1 MTPSGKFV
9 GIDVSKGQFDV
20 AVRPTGEH
28 WTSAHTE
35 AGITML
41 VARLVSLRPM
51 LVVLEATGGLEIALT
66 GACATAGLPV
76 VVVNPR
82 HVRDFAK
89 ATGHLA
95 KTDTLDAQVLAQFA
109 EAVRP
114 TPRPLP
120 DVQTQALAA
129 RLTRRRQLVEMLVA
143 EKTRRGQAS
152 SPIQKQIQVHLTW
165 LERRLR
171 VLDEEL
177 ATAIR
182 SSPLWREKDELLQ
195 SIPGVGPVLA
205 TTVLASL
212 PELGILSRQQ
222 IAALVGVAPLNRDSG
237 TIRGKRTIWG
247 GRAHVRATLYMAAIV
262 ASRCNPM
269 IRAFYHRLCAAGKAK
284 KVALTAC
291 MRKLLTILNAILRT
305 RRPWQ
310 DRWAPEA

>member
-1 MTPSGKFV
+1 VP
-9 GIDVSKGQFDV
+9 I
-20 AVRPTGEH
+20 
-28 WTSAHTE
+28 
-35 AGITML
+35 
-41 VARLVSLRPM
+41 
-51 LVVLEATGGLEIALT
+51 
-66 GACATAGLPV
+66 

-82 HVRDFAK
+82 QVRDFAK

-120 DVQTQALAA
+120 DVQTQELAA

-171 VLDEEL
+171 ALDEEL

-222 IAALVGVAPLNRDSG
+222 IAALVGVAPLNRDSV

-247 GRAHVRATLYMAAIV
+247 GRAHVRAT
-262 ASRCNPM
+262 
-269 IRAFYHRLCAAGKAK
+269 
-284 KVALTAC
+284 
-291 MRKLLTILNAILRT
+291 
-305 RRPWQ
+305 
-310 DRWAPEA
+310 

>member
-1 MTPSGKFV
+1 M
-9 GIDVSKGQFDV
+9 
-20 AVRPTGEH
+20 
-28 WTSAHTE
+28 
-35 AGITML
+35 
-41 VARLVSLRPM
+41 
-51 LVVLEATGGLEIALT
+51 
-66 GACATAGLPV
+66 
-76 VVVNPR
+76 
-82 HVRDFAK
+82 
-89 ATGHLA
+89 
-95 KTDTLDAQVLAQFA
+95 
-109 EAVRP
+109 
-114 TPRPLP
+114 
-120 DVQTQALAA
+120 
-129 RLTRRRQLVEMLVA
+129 A

-171 VLDEEL
+171 ALDEEL

-195 SIPGVGPVLA
+195 SMPGVGPVLA
-205 TTVLASL
+205 TTLLASL

-262 ASRCNPM
+262 TSRCNPM
-269 IRAFYHRLCAAGKAK
+269 IRIFYHRLCAAGKAK

-291 MRKLLTILNAILRT
+291 MRKLLTILNAMLRT

>member
-1 MTPSGKFV
+1 MTPRGTFV
-9 GIDVSKGQFDV
+9 GIDVSTAQFDV
-20 AVRPTGEH
+20 AGRPTGAH

-35 AGITML
+35 AELTIL
-41 VARLVSLRPM
+41 VARLVSLRPT
-51 LVVLEATGGLEIALT
+51 LVVLEATGGLALSLT
-66 GACATAGLPV
+66 GACATAGVPI

-82 HVRDFAK
+82 QVRDFAK

-120 DVQTQALAA
+120 DAQTQALAG
-129 RLTRRRQLVEMLVA
+129 RLTRRRQLVAMLVA
-143 EKTRRGQAS
+143 EKPRRGQAAG
-152 SPIQKQIQVHLTW
+152 PIQKQIQVHLTW
-165 LERRLR
+165 LERHRR
-171 VLDEEL
+171 ALDEEL

-195 SIPGVGPVLA
+195 SIPGVGPVVA
-205 TTVLASL
+205 TTLLASL
-212 PELGILSRQQ
+212 PELGLLSHQQ
-222 IAALVGVAPLNRDSG
+222 SAALVGVAPLNRDSG

-247 GRAHVRATLYMAAIV
+247 GRAHVRATLYMATIV

-310 DRWAPEA
+310 DRWVPEA

>member
-1 MTPSGKFV
+1 V
-9 GIDVSKGQFDV
+9 
-20 AVRPTGEH
+20 
-28 WTSAHTE
+28 
-35 AGITML
+35 
-41 VARLVSLRPM
+41 VARLVLLRPT
-51 LVVLEATGGLEIALT
+51 LVVLEATGGLEISLT
-66 GACATAGLPV
+66 GAGATAGLPI

-82 HVRDFAK
+82 QVRDFAK

-114 TPRPLP
+114 TPRALP
-120 DVQTQALAA
+120 DVQTQELAA

-152 SPIQKQIQVHLTW
+152 SHIQKQIQVHLTW

-171 VLDEEL
+171 DLDEEL

-195 SIPGVGPVLA
+195 SIPGVGPVVA

-237 TIRGKRTIWG
+237 TIRGKRTIWS

-291 MRKLLTILNAILRT
+291 MRKLLTVLNAILRT

-310 DRWAPEA
+310 DRWVPEA